1 MMHTV
6 RIYTYLPAYPYMICT
21 STCWSGSKPSQATQ
35 TGQFLVSIC
44 TYCTYKRTCTIIFN
58 GFDSVEIISLHSWV
72 HWKFQP
78 NYLIKKVFSFCGIS
92 LWNICL
98 SSEWT
103 MAIDRYSQLS
113 HDQSD
118 GDGGRGLSPLFASTQ
133 HFSGNLWTWS
143 NRHDLAVTP
152 ALAVADTA
160 LARHL
165 HLRAGVRKTRH
176 SERGCVSGCVYVWW
190 FGWPAGPMLG
200 RIRH

>member
-78 NYLIKKVFSFCGIS
+78 NYLIKKGFSFLIFHYETSAFHLSELWPLTAILSFLTTNQTAMEAEDCLRSSQARNTSQGIWE
-92 LWNICL
+92 LEATGTI
-98 SSEWT
+98 
-103 MAIDRYSQLS
+103 
-113 HDQSD
+113 
-118 GDGGRGLSPLFASTQ
+118 
-133 HFSGNLWTWS
+133 
-143 NRHDLAVTP
+143 
-152 ALAVADTA
+152 
-160 LARHL
+160 
-165 HLRAGVRKTRH
+165 
-176 SERGCVSGCVYVWW
+176 
-190 FGWPAGPMLG
+190 
-200 RIRH
+200 